1 MPSFSSPPIPDI
13 LLEVPPVEKGP
24 SGTSLKEKGF
34 PLRQAGQ
41 AVQYDISV
49 VGRNGKADV
58 SMPVEHS
65 ADHPEIPNSG
75 ATFLPHDAGA
85 TFGSPEATLSR
96 LYEQFRRPIH
106 SYIYRLL
113 GSQDD
118 ADDITQEVFVRAC
131 TSWDGLYERERLSAW
146 LYRIATNLCVDLL
159 RRRKRISWWSLSSR
173 YRNDN
178 QSEELVPEDTFA
190 FLSDNGGIP
199 EVAEREM
206 IRLTLS
212 RLPEEYA
219 VVLVLSAAQ
228 GIPYQEIAAIV
239 GISPSAAATRISR
252 AKKMFAEHY
261 QRIESENS
269 HAVRKDLSKDG
280 IAKQEKRQ

>member
-1 MPSFSSPPIPDI
+1 MSSFSSPPIPDI

-24 SGTSLKEKGF
+24 SGISLKEKGF
-34 PLRQAGQ
+34 PLRQTRQ
-41 AVQYDISV
+41 AVTCDTSV
-49 VGRNGKADV
+49 IGRNGKADV

-65 ADHPEIPNSG
+65 ADHPEIPNTG
-75 ATFLPHDAGA
+75 ATFRSA
-85 TFGSPEATLSR
+85 EATLSM

-113 GSQDD
+113 GSQED

-178 QSEELVPEDTFA
+178 QNEELIPEDTYA

-219 VVLVLSAAQ
+219 AVLVLSAAQ

-261 QRIESENS
+261 QRLGSENPT
-269 HAVRKDLSKDG
+269 AVRKDLSKDG
-280 IAKQEKRQ
+280 IVKQEKHK